1 MKKFITRAA
10 VVILIGGM
18 SVAIGGCYGPFRLT
32 SKLHHWNG
40 QVSQKKFV
48 NELVFLGMCIIPAYE
63 ICILGDGLI
72 FNSIEWWGGRNPI
85 SMKDGPTGRSEVR
98 L

>member
-32 SKLHHWNG
+32 SHRM
-40 QVSQKKFV
+40 V
-48 NELVFLGMCIIPAYE
+48 
-63 ICILGDGLI
+63 
-72 FNSIEWWGGRNPI
+72 GRPE
-85 SMKDGPTGRSEVR
+85 SDQHERRATGRSEVR

>member
-48 NELVFLGMCIIPAYE
+48 NG
-63 ICILGDGLI
+63 I
-72 FNSIEWWGGRNPI
+72 FRHVYHSRLRNLYFGRRFDLQLHRMVGRPE
-85 SMKDGPTGRSEVR
+85 SDQHERRATGRSEVR